1 MKLIIDSLTIAHER
15 VPQDT
20 MKKPLVFISYASD
33 EVELAD
39 FLKQILLRISK
50 DTLEVFVAKRDVS
63 SGDNPLKVMLDEKL
77 KVADAIIPIC
87 SRKAKNTSW
96 VWWESASVWAKS
108 GKIYPLFTNI
118 SAGEFGGPLILVVQ
132 GKDYFVKGDFIET
145 LISLCEK
152 LEINIEHPDFTDE
165 DNKKYVELGRKYSK
179 NIESA
184 HVELGY
190 DIIEQTQTLHK
201 YSLKFAIQNK
211 TESAF
216 DDIVLELYFPEKYME
231 RKEWTYDH
239 LRSLIPDNMPGYIC
253 LTFGYNQLPERA
265 RKLFSA
271 NLLPGK
277 TLLIFGEKGIS
288 HFIYSIDND
297 RYHDI
302 SKFEVKWNIYINK
315 GAPEKGSVQFESLQ
329 FF

>member
-1 MKLIIDSLTIAHER
+1 
-15 VPQDT
+15 

-39 FLKQILLRISK
+39 FLKHVLLRIS
-50 DTLEVFVAKRDVS
+50 TGNLEVFVAKRDIS

-77 KVADAIIPIC
+77 KLADAIIPIC

-96 VWWESASVWAKS
+96 VWWESASVWAKT

-132 GKDYFVKGDFIET
+132 GKDYFIKDEFHGT
-145 LISLCEK
+145 LKIVCEK
-152 LEINIEHPDFTDE
+152 LHVTIEKPDLTE
-165 DNKKYVELGRKYSK
+165 EENNHYIKLEKIYSK

-190 DIIEQTQTLHK
+190 DITEQTQGFHR

-211 TESAF
+211 TDSAF
-216 DDIVLELYFPEKYME
+216 DDVVLELYFPEKYMV
-231 RKEWTYDH
+231 RKEWKYSH
-239 LRSLIPDNMPGYIC
+239 LHSSLPDDMHGYIC
-253 LTFGYNQLPERA
+253 VTFEYNNLPENG
-265 RKLFSA
+265 KKQFSA
-271 NLLPGK
+271 YLLPGK
-277 TLLIFGEKGIS
+277 KLLIFGEHGIS
-288 HFIYSIDND
+288 NFIYSMDRD
-297 RYHDI
+297 RYHDV
-302 SKFEVKWNIYINK
+302 SKYEVKWNLYINK
-315 GAPEKGSVQFESLQ
+315 GIPERGSVQFESLQ